1 MVSLIGT
8 ELDGEYTITTTED
21 SNKLSN
27 LIVTADDL
35 TNDFSFT
42 ANFSDYLQGSSNT
55 TYFTGTAMTGAS
67 AAADEFSATSH
78 IFNFPLTLQHP
89 MQSVIRLISQL

>member
-21 SNKLSN
+21 GNNKLSN
-27 LIVTADDL
+27 FIVTADDV

-42 ANFSDYLQGSSNT
+42 ATFSDYLQNSSTN
-55 TYFTGTAMTGAS
+55 TYFTGTAMNGSS
-67 AAADEFSATSH
+67 AAADEQLHTF
-78 IFNFPLTLQHP
+78 
-89 MQSVIRLISQL
+89 LI